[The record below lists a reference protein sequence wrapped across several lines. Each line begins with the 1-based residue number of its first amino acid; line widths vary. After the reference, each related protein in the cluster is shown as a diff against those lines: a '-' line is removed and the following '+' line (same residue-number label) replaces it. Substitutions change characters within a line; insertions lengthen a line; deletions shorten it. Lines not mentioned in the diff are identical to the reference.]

1 MKSKIQKI
9 ANVQILTL
17 LFLIT
22 TGSAGQN
29 RFAQPDPA
37 LWIDKEIIFL
47 PIDTSDFLEPYD
59 SWSVS
64 RVKTITPKPAQVYGR
79 RGVIIDVKK
88 VDPFDPYYVTVNLL
102 DSDTLLYGISFD
114 GHLRD
119 IAFID
124 EMKTAQKYVGAILWN
139 NRSIFYTHDSVLN
152 VRKPQVIL
160 NLEPLYLWKTN
171 WSDRSEK
178 PIRLILFE
186 PGGIK
191 IFIDLNFSELN
202 LSPAAE
208 PAFLEELFHKV
219 NPRIANPGWDKKL
232 WQKIENEVISKN
244 MSREAVLLS
253 WGNPVKTKSRRE
265 DDDLIEIWSYD
276 REPFVIVTFRNGVL
290 ESWET
295 RKIE

>member
-1 MKSKIQKI
+1 MKSKIPKT
-9 ANVQILTL
+9 ANAQILAF
-17 LFLIT
+17 LFLINT
-22 TGSAGQN
+22 ESAAQN
-29 RFAQPDPA
+29 AFVPPDPA

-47 PIDTSDFLEPYD
+47 PIDTSDFLEPYN

-64 RVKTITPKPAQVYGR
+64 RIKTITPKPAQVYRR
-79 RGVIIDVKK
+79 RGVIIDVEKK
-88 VDPFDPYYVTVNLL
+88 DNFDPYYVTVNLL
-102 DSDTLLYGISFD
+102 DSDTLLYGFSLD

-124 EMKTAQKYVGAILWN
+124 EIKTAQKYVGAILWN

-160 NLEPLYLWKTN
+160 NLEPLYLWKTT

-202 LSPAAE
+202 LSPVME
-208 PAFLEELFHKV
+208 PAYLEKIFHKV
-219 NPRIANPGWDKKL
+219 NPRIANSGWDKKL
-232 WQKIENEVISKN
+232 WQKIENEAISKN

-253 WGNPVKTKSRRE
+253 WGNPVNAKSRRE
-265 DDDLIEIWSYD
+265 DDDLFEIWSYD
-276 REPFVIVTFRNGVL
+276 REPFVIVTFRNGLL
-290 ESWET
+290 ESWEI
-295 RKIE
+295 RNIE

>member
-1 MKSKIQKI
+1 MKSNIPKT
-9 ANVQILTL
+9 ANPYILT
-17 LFLIT
+17 FLIFVAT
-22 TGSAGQN
+22 EAGAQN
-29 RFAQPDPA
+29 SFLPPDPT

-47 PIDTSDFLEPYD
+47 PIDTSRFLEPYN

-64 RVKTITPKPAQVYGR
+64 RIKSITPEPAQVYGR
-79 RGVIIDVKK
+79 RGVIIDVDKK
-88 VDPFDPYYVTVNLL
+88 DHFDPYFVTVNLL
-102 DSDTLLYGISFD
+102 DSDTLLYGLSFD

-124 EMKTAQKYVGAILWN
+124 EMKRAQKFVGAILWN
-139 NRSIFYTHDSVLN
+139 NRSTFYTHDSVLN
-152 VRKPQVIL
+152 VRKPQVIT
-160 NLEPLYLWKTN
+160 NLEPLYLWKTA

-202 LSPAAE
+202 LSPLTE
-208 PAFLEELFHKV
+208 PAYLEKIFHKV

-232 WQKIENEVISKN
+232 WQKIENEAITKK

-253 WGNPVKTKSRRE
+253 WGNPVRAKSRRE
-265 DDDLIEIWSYD
+265 DGDLFEIWSYD
-276 REPFVIVTFRNGVL
+276 REPFVIITFRNGVL

-295 RKIE
+295 RNVE

>member
-1 MKSKIQKI
+1 MKSNLQKT
-9 ANVQILTL
+9 ANVYIPAL
-17 LFLIT
+17 LFFIAAE
-22 TGSAGQN
+22 SAAQSS
-29 RFAQPDPA
+29 FAAPDPA

-47 PIDTSDFLEPYD
+47 PIDTSDFLEPYN

-64 RVKTITPKPAQVYGR
+64 RIKTITPKPAQVYGR

-88 VDPFDPYYVTVNLL
+88 EDHFDPYYVTVNLL
-102 DSDTLLYGISFD
+102 DSDTLLYGLSFD

-124 EMKTAQKYVGAILWN
+124 EMKAAQKYVGAILWN
-139 NRSIFYTHDSVLN
+139 NRSVFYTHDSVLN

-160 NLEPLYLWKTN
+160 NLEPLYLWKIS
-171 WSDRSEK
+171 WSDGSEK

-208 PAFLEELFHKV
+208 PAFLEKIFHKV
-219 NPRIANPGWDKKL
+219 NPRIANPDWDKKL

-253 WGNPVKTKSRRE
+253 WGDPVKAKSRRE
-265 DDDLIEIWSYD
+265 DDVLIEIWSYD
-276 REPFVIVTFRNGVL
+276 REPFVIVTFRNGRL

-295 RKIE
+295 LSLE